1 MSNAAV
7 YPVQLLNDL
16 HNWFPEILYNPQQ
29 FQTVQDLIQ
38 YIGQVARTNPYE
50 QGLNRYQNQRRA
62 HASQQYASQQHASQQ
77 HASQQHASQQPAS
90 QQQVPAIRP
99 IQPIRVRDT
108 SMDITNL
115 HSESL
120 LSSLLGQ
127 VFQGEMSP
135 LHLGHRPRADL
146 SSSLMRSFLN
156 DTVVIR
162 PTIEQLNN
170 STRIFTADS
179 TIDNNCAVC
188 QDPLE
193 QGHEVCVINYCGHIF
208 HKDCITPWFQQNT
221 RCPTCRHDIRDSL

>member
-16 HNWFPEILYNPQQ
+16 HNWFPEILYNPQR

-50 QGLNRYQNQRRA
+50 QGLNRYQNQHRA
-62 HASQQYASQQHASQQ
+62 QAQQQQAQQ
-77 HASQQHASQQPAS
+77 QQAQQQQAQQQQAQQQQPAQPS
-90 QQQVPAIRP
+90 IRP
-99 IQPIRVRDT
+99 IRIRDT
-108 SMDITNL
+108 SMDTTHL
-115 HSESL
+115 TSESL

-156 DTVVIR
+156 DTVIVH

-170 STRIFTADS
+170 GTRIFIANNS
-179 TIDNNCAVC
+179 IDNNCAVC

-193 QGHEVCVINYCGHIF
+193 QGHEVCVINHCGHIF

-221 RCPTCRHDIRDSL
+221 RCPTCRHDIRDSS